1 MMIAIHLLLLLM
13 NRVDFLESTLSFGSF
28 FLNPSVSSTID
39 IIVTPNNDTSLSVI
53 RSQQSQIFRSKIA
66 DHIKNDKSIAGPL
79 VRLAFH
85 DAATYESNRLKY
97 TLKKNEDDNNF
108 ITGGPN
114 GSIRYELDRSENRG
128 LRHPLTVVENILQE
142 CREKEKT
149 QNSWTISLADAIALA
164 GATAIEAS
172 GGPNILIRLGRP
184 DSTISDPYYLRRP
197 LQERTKRSL
206 VTTALPSAGLDSD
219 GLRLYYSRF
228 GLTEAEFVALQG
240 VHGMGRHVSL
250 LNMTK
255 ACLKN
260 LTRDCLENAPVL
272 LPFVTESVDI
282 FDNSYFSALLRW
294 NDQQVS
300 LGEVAFIPTD
310 VSLVVDG
317 DLRRYVE
324 LYANDNDVFYRV
336 FRRGFQK
343 LVDTTATTNEL
354 Y

>member
-1 MMIAIHLLLLLM
+1 MMIAIYFSLLLM
-13 NRVDFLESTLSFGSF
+13 NRVDFLEKSTLSLGSF
-28 FLNPSVSSTID
+28 LLNPSPARSSDTIT
-39 IIVTPNNDTSLSVI
+39 INNEISLPVI
-53 RSQQSQIFRSKIA
+53 RSQQSQIFRSKII
-66 DHIKNDKSIAGPL
+66 DTIKNDKSIAGPL

-85 DAATYESNRLKY
+85 DAATVEYDGPNKYY
-97 TLKKNEDDNNF
+97 TLKKDDDNF

-128 LRHPLTVVENILQE
+128 LRRPLSVVENVLQE
-142 CREKEKT
+142 CREEEKS

-184 DSTISDPYYLRRP
+184 DCSISDPYYLRKP
-197 LQERTKRSL
+197 LQKRTKRSL
-206 VTTALPSAGLDSD
+206 VKTTLPSAGLDSD

-228 GLTEAEFVALQG
+228 RLTEAEFVALQG

-250 LNMTK
+250 LNITK
-255 ACLKN
+255 TCLKN

-272 LPFVTESVDI
+272 LPFVTESVDT

-310 VSLVVDG
+310 VSLVVDKN
-317 DLRRYVE
+317 LRRYVK
-324 LYANDNDVFYRV
+324 LYANDKDMFYRV
-336 FRRGFQK
+336 FRRSFQK
-343 LVDTTATTNEL
+343 LVDTTATTTEV